1 MSSLSVTVPVNV
13 LSADGKSVVEVKKV
27 KINWSM
33 ALGLG
38 RDPRKA
44 GKVALKQ
51 LEAAHKERCE
61 KDSV

>member
-1 MSSLSVTVPVNV
+1 M
-13 LSADGKSVVEVKKV
+13 LSADGKIVEVKKV

-38 RDPRKA
+38 PDPRKA
-44 GKVALKQ
+44 GKVARKQ

-61 KDSV
+61 KDSE